1 MALAP
6 PQKEVLVNSVQILD
20 LANCVAGFASFAS
33 FASKTLGKLMMR
45 IECCQRK
52 KKKKTC
58 QNTTV
63 VLAVES
69 FWFPLCAEKKILYIS
84 LLLRYLRM
92 QQ

>member
-33 FASKTLGKLMMR
+33 KTLGKLMMR

-52 KKKKTC
+52 KKKKK
-58 QNTTV
+58 
-63 VLAVES
+63 LA
-69 FWFPLCAEKKILYIS
+69 KI
-84 LLLRYLRM
+84 